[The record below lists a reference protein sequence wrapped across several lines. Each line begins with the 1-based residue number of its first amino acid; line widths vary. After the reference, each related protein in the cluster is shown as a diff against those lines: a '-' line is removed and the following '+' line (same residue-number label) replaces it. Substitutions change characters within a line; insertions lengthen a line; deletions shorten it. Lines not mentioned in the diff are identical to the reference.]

1 MAPVIPQ
8 VMSNPASSYSVR
20 KAVAEDLGA
29 IIEIEKRVQVAP
41 WDEAHFRAEL
51 DKAYSTTLVMTDD
64 ETDSVITG
72 YSVFWILYDE
82 TQILN
87 LAVDLPYRGLGIAR
101 ELIRKVVSLGLKKET
116 QRVILEVRKSNQAAI
131 QLYQSMKFTISQ
143 VRKGFY
149 SDGEDAYTMVLDL
162 TEHFESPQEKAF

>member
-29 IIEIEKRVQVAP
+29 IIEIEKRVHVAP

-51 DKAYSTTLVMTDD
+51 DKAYSTTLVMT
-64 ETDSVITG
+64 
-72 YSVFWILYDE
+72 VFWILYDE